1 LSLALALALV
11 LVDGGP
17 ETSDKDDM
25 LKFSGT
31 SGEAGT
37 SGEGDGAGVASYSSI
52 GASSGVFILSNGG
65 GVSIIDSTSLDVLSF
80 NDGLFFDLET
90 ERDI

>member
-17 ETSDKDDM
+17 ETSEKDDM
-25 LKFSGT
+25 LKFKGT
-31 SGEAGT
+31 GVFVT

-65 GVSIIDSTSLDVLSF
+65 GDSIIDSTSLDVLSF
-80 NDGLFFDLET
+80 NDLFFEPET

>member
-17 ETSDKDDM
+17 ETSENDDM
-25 LKFSGT
+25 LKFI
-31 SGEAGT
+31 GT

-80 NDGLFFDLET
+80 NDGLFFELET